1 MQSSKLAL
9 CVLCIFGLSLSG
21 CGSEESNL
29 PELTPVKGTITVN
42 GDPAAGVTIILYPQ
56 QGAAGNTPQ
65 DTAFG
70 ISDDNGHFTIQHR
83 SGAEGV
89 EPGEYSV
96 TFSKM
101 VMPDGSPME
110 KGAEPAAVGAK
121 ELLPKQYT
129 NPQYTK
135 EKITVQKPQD
145 TYDFAL
151 KARKT

>member
-1 MQSSKLAL
+1 MPDPSKSS
-9 CVLCIFGLSLSG
+9 SLNT
-21 CGSEESNL
+21 NL
-29 PELTPVKGTITVN
+29 PELTPVNGTITLN
-42 GDPAAGVTIILYPQ
+42 GEPASGVTIILFPQ
-56 QGAAGNTPQ
+56 QDASGNLPK

-70 ISDDNGHFTIQHR
+70 ISDENGHYAIKHR

-89 EPGEYSV
+89 EPGQYAV

-110 KGAEPAAVGAK
+110 KGAEPAAVGVR

-129 NPQYTK
+129 NPQNTK
-135 EKITVQKPQD
+135 EKITVQKTQD

-151 KARKT
+151 KAKKS

>member
-1 MQSSKLAL
+1 MCSNQLS
-9 CVLCIFGLSLSG
+9 IFCLSLAGLFLAS
-21 CGSEESNL
+21 CGSDDANL
-29 PELTPVKGTITVN
+29 PELTPVKGTVTLN
-42 GDPAAGVTIILYPQ
+42 GEPASGVTIILYPES
-56 QGAAGNTPQ
+56 GAKNT
-65 DTAFG
+65 AYG
-70 ISDDNGHFTIQHR
+70 ISDESGQYSIKHR

-89 EPGEYSV
+89 EPGQYAV

-121 ELLPKQYT
+121 EALPRQYT

-135 EKITVQKPQD
+135 EKVNVQKTQD

-151 KARKT
+151 KGKTS

>member
-1 MQSSKLAL
+1 
-9 CVLCIFGLSLSG
+9 
-21 CGSEESNL
+21 
-29 PELTPVKGTITVN
+29 
-42 GDPAAGVTIILYPQ
+42 
-56 QGAAGNTPQ
+56 QGASGTVPK

-70 ISDDNGHFTIQHR
+70 ISDENGYYTIKHR

-89 EPGEYSV
+89 EPGQYTV

-110 KGAEPAAVGAK
+110 KGAEPAAVGAR

-129 NPQYTK
+129 NPQITK
-135 EKITVQKPQD
+135 EKITVQKTQD

-151 KARKT
+151 KTKKT